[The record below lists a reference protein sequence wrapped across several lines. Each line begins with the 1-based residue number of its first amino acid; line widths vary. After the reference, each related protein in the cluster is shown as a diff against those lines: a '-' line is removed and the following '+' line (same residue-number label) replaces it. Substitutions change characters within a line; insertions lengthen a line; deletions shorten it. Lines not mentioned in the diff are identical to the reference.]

1 LRFDRSETVR
11 SFVIGFVLLLP
22 ACHRQSPDR
31 DPQPGALQTVATTSP
46 LRQFDDCSRATWC
59 PRMVALPAGAF
70 MMGSLAS
77 EPGRFDDEDRH
88 QVSVAAVA
96 VAKYP
101 VTRGQWAAFVKATGR
116 PTAKAPCA
124 YAPGAGA
131 SWKNPGFPQ
140 SDDHPVVCVTWGDAQ
155 DYVRSLTKRTGHR
168 YRLLSDAEW
177 EYAARAGS
185 TTAFP
190 WGPTASHAFANYG
203 ADECCAPATS
213 GRDKWEYTSPVGSFP
228 PNAFGL
234 FDMHGNVFE
243 WVETC
248 ADAAEKLPIPA
259 GAKGCTYRYARGG
272 VYLDRPAVM
281 RSAAKNLAP
290 PPGDAMT
297 IATYR
302 SAGFGFRVARELP

>member
-1 LRFDRSETVR
+1 MA
-11 SFVIGFVLLLP
+11 IGFALLLP
-22 ACHRQSPDR
+22 ACNQQSPGETA
-31 DPQPGALQTVATTSP
+31 QAGAIQTAAAVSP
-46 LRQFDDCSRATWC
+46 LGELDDCSGSAWC
-59 PRMVALPAGAF
+59 PRMVALPAGKF

-77 EPGRFDDEDRH
+77 EPGRFDDEDRR

-101 VTRGQWAAFVKATGR
+101 VTRAQWVAFVKATGR
-116 PTAKAPCA
+116 PTARAPCA
-124 YAPGAGA
+124 YAPGEGA
-131 SWKNPGFPQ
+131 SWENPGFPQ
-140 SDDHPVVCVTWGDAQ
+140 GDDHPVVCVTWGDAQ
-155 DYVRSLTKRTGHR
+155 AYTRWLTRRTGHT

-213 GRDKWEYTSPVGSFP
+213 GRDKWDYTSPVGSFP

-248 ADAAEKLPIPA
+248 ADSTEKLPIPE

-290 PPGDAMT
+290 PPGDPMT
-297 IATYR
+297 IANYR
-302 SAGFGFRVARELP
+302 SAGFGFRVARELS